1 MKRAKNGVME
11 EKFNF
16 NKGHPLLNTSS
27 FYPKVTSKISKTALL
42 NFIIKTDQDTFL
54 VTEGL
59 IIIIVQYCYTTR

>member
-27 FYPKVTSKISKTALL
+27 FYPKVTSKISKTALF
-42 NFIIKTDQDTFL
+42 NFINKKKTNQDTFWSL
-54 VTEGL
+54 
-59 IIIIVQYCYTTR
+59 RA